1 MDLRL
6 ILWVAS
12 SVTPRAVLHSALL
25 PPSWRVCPCSLPRP
39 RATSKC
45 AVSPSQAGFL
55 ALTAGLS
62 QKLTTYDSFSC
73 VGVRASS
80 EGAPDGLPPRCLAGV
95 SAHALR
101 CGLRVGVVG
110 VPLRVT
116 GRCSSSQCLPCPEG
130 SQGGGQP
137 RRNLFSNTIHMSRS
151 ILDALGIRSS
161 CPQSRYTGLCRP
173 LLPCRARMPHVPS
186 SAPARRLRHGYKG
199 SQRPASPAWG
209 SHGIGACDVAVARHL
224 TLPLRQAPPSRAHHL
239 LP

>member
-130 SQGGGQP
+130 SQGGGNHVGTYLATLYICHGPSSMRWASGLPVHSRATQACVGLSCHVVPACPTSP
-137 RRNLFSNTIHMSRS
+137 RLRPRGGSDT
-151 ILDALGIRSS
+151 GIRA
-161 CPQSRYTGLCRP
+161 L
-173 LLPCRARMPHVPS
+173 
-186 SAPARRLRHGYKG
+186 SAPRPPLGVHTASEPVTSRLHD
-199 SQRPASPAWG
+199 
-209 SHGIGACDVAVARHL
+209 I
-224 TLPLRQAPPSRAHHL
+224 
-239 LP
+239 